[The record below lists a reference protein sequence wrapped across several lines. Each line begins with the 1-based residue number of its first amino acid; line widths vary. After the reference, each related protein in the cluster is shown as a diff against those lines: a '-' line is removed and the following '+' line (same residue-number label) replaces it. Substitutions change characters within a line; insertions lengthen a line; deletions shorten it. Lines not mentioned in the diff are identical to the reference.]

1 MKHVVNRLYHMTIW
15 MTAVVMICTAAFSGA
30 AAAETAGGEAA
41 VQAEVD
47 PSALLDRVLELRGNI
62 ADVPLENDESVDAFC
77 RMLYDAAAPDSEKVY
92 YGDAAKAKGLM
103 LSLHAAL
110 FPDEE
115 YTDTSLFIAD
125 YYYVYLW
132 AILHFYAANG
142 MTAARPEINE
152 MMKELFQTGTS
163 DIFIEPTN
171 IWFEYIGQYEPELV
185 DGGYTMNLQSASING
200 SDEYVRAYREG
211 VQLFNEGK
219 YPEAIEAY
227 TRAVRCDE
235 TETLAHMEIA
245 EAYIAMHDF
254 EKAREWLHKVIPN
267 IRNDSEKARV
277 LRRLGFI
284 AIEEGKYE
292 AGAAFYTCS
301 RKYEDSELATN
312 DLAYIMHIAPDTKQ
326 FTMEEAIQYVS
337 AEFGISF
344 EE

>member
-1 MKHVVNRLYHMTIW
+1 MKYVMNRLYRMMIW
-15 MTAVVMICTAAFSGA
+15 TMAVVMICTAALSGI

-41 VQAEVD
+41 VQAGVD
-47 PSALLDRVLELRGNI
+47 PSALLDRVLELRENI
-62 ADVPLENDESVDAFC
+62 VGVPLEDDESVDAFC
-77 RMLYDAAAPDSEKVY
+77 LALYNAAAPDSEKVY
-92 YGDAAKAKGLM
+92 YGDAAKAKGLI

-110 FPDEE
+110 FPGEKF
-115 YTDTSLFIAD
+115 TDTSLFIAD

-132 AILHFYAANG
+132 AILHFYAENG

-152 MMKELFQTGTS
+152 MMKELFRTETG
-163 DIFIEPTN
+163 DIFTEPTN
-171 IWFEYIGQYEPELV
+171 ICFEYIGQYEPELV
-185 DGGYTMNLQSASING
+185 DSGYTMNLQSASIGG

-211 VQLFNEGK
+211 VQLFNQGR

-235 TETLAHMEIA
+235 SETLAHMEIA

-254 EKAREWLHKVIPN
+254 EQAREWLHKVIPN

-277 LRRLGFI
+277 LRRFGFI
-284 AIEEGKYE
+284 AIEEGKLE
-292 AGAAFYTCS
+292 AGAAFYTYS
-301 RKYEDSELATN
+301 RKFEDSELAAN
-312 DLAYIMHIAPDTKQ
+312 ELAYILHIAPDTKQ